1 MKISQAPELKFQ
13 YQRAM
18 DKLKAILVDDEQD
31 SRNILSNYLSKYCP
45 QVELLAECKNIKEG
59 LVAID
64 QHQPDLL
71 FLDIEMPY
79 GTGFDLLEQ
88 IGEVNFETI
97 FVTAYDNYAIQ
108 ALNMSA
114 AYYLLKPLDIDELVA
129 AVEKIYAEK
138 EQNKDSFHVKVLL
151 ENLKQENERP
161 KKIMLPTFEGFEI
174 VPIDQIIYCEAD
186 DNFTKFHLKDVKQPF
201 LISKTLKHFEGLL
214 PANKF
219 VRIHRSSLINIDY
232 VVRYT
237 KGKGGYVT
245 MENKVELEVSPK
257 KKHQFLEAFR

>member
-1 MKISQAPELKFQ
+1 
-13 YQRAM
+13 M

-31 SRNILSNYLSKYCP
+31 SRQILSNYLSKYCP
-45 QVELLAECKNIKEG
+45 DINLLAECKNIQEG
-59 LVAID
+59 LLAIQ
-64 QHQPDLL
+64 QHNPDLV

-88 IGEVNFETI
+88 IEHITFETV

-114 AYYLLKPLDIDELVA
+114 AYYLLKPIDIDELVS
-129 AVEKIYAEK
+129 AVDKIKAERAD
-138 EQNKDSFHVKVLL
+138 NNDSFHVQVLL
-151 ENLKQENERP
+151 DNIKEENNRP

-186 DNFTKFHLKDVKQPF
+186 DNFTRFHLKEGKPL
-201 LISKTLKHFEGLL
+201 LISKTLKHFEQML
-214 PANKF
+214 PRTKF
-219 VRIHRSSLINIDY
+219 IRIHRSSLINTDY

-245 MENKVELEVSPK
+245 MENNVELEVSPK
-257 KKHQFLEAFR
+257 KKSDFLDIFRTS